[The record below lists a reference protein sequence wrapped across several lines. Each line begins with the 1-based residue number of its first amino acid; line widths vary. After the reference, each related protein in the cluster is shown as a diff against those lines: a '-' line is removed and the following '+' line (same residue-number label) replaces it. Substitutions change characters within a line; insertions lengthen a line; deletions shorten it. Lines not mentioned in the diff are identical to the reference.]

1 MSDSLLQAFAQV
13 FEWRVLAIIVAASA
27 YGLFIGSIPGMTA
40 TMAVALLIPITFFL
54 DPVSALAAIV
64 ALEACAIFAGDIP
77 AALVR
82 MPGTPSSAAYVDD
95 AYLLVR
101 RGRQNEV
108 FGIALIFSVV
118 GGLVGSII
126 LVTSAPLVALIAFS
140 FTTYEYFWLNMIG
153 LSCAAVVSQ
162 GSRLKGT
169 LSLLIGLIIST
180 VGLSEVHSAPRFTF
194 GRDELVAGIDFI
206 PAMIGLFG
214 FSEVLRNVLRPGE
227 SAAAVVQEGLHAEGG
242 RSHNFFYRQIWQPF
256 WALFVAAMPL
266 LWARKVYVLLSSL
279 VGAAIGALPGA
290 GADIAAWISF
300 GLSKRLSKKP
310 EEYGRGSL
318 EGLGDSTTAN
328 NAALAGAWIPALVF
342 GIPGD
347 SITAIVIGV
356 LLMKN
361 ITPGPQIFT
370 NPQQTVLVY
379 AIYITFILS
388 NLLLIP
394 LGYLAIRAGS
404 TLVRMPRR
412 MLMPIIALFCIVGS
426 FAINGRYFDVWVML
440 VMGVFGFALE
450 LKAVPLGPL
459 VLGIVLG
466 GKLEQ
471 SFIQCMSKSDSF
483 WDFFARPLA
492 GTLGLICLLLWV
504 YPLLASLWRGT
515 PTPPE
520 QSTPLS
526 GE

>member
-1 MSDSLLQAFAQV
+1 MSEAFWTAFEQV
-13 FEWRVLAIIVAASA
+13 FQWRVLAIIIAAAA
-27 YGLFIGSIPGMTA
+27 YGLFMGAIPGLTA

-54 DPVSALAAIV
+54 DPISALGAIV

-95 AYLLVR
+95 SYLLVR
-101 RGRQNEV
+101 RGRQTEV
-108 FGIALIFSVV
+108 FGVSLIFSVV
-118 GGLVGSII
+118 GGLIGAAVLI
-126 LVTSAPLVALIAFS
+126 TSAPLVAKIAFK
-140 FTTYEYFWLNMIG
+140 FTTYEYFWLYLIG

-169 LSLLIGLIIST
+169 LSLLIGLIFST

-194 GRDELVAGIDFI
+194 GRDELIAGIDFI
-206 PAMIGLFG
+206 SAMIGLFG
-214 FSEVLRNVLRPGE
+214 FSEVLRNVLWFERGSGAIIQEDLHSQGKPVGGLMYRHLWKPFKVMVQ
-227 SAAAVVQEGLHAEGG
+227 AAL
-242 RSHNFFYRQIWQPF
+242 
-256 WALFVAAMPL
+256 PL
-266 LWARKVYVLLSSL
+266 LWIRKLHVLLSSL
-279 VGAAIGALPGA
+279 IGTLVGILPGA

-300 GLSKRLSKKP
+300 GISRRLSKKP

-318 EGLGDSTTAN
+318 EGLGDSTAAN
-328 NAALAGAWIPALVF
+328 NSALAGAWIPALVF

-370 NPQQTVLVY
+370 NPRQATLAY
-379 AIYITFILS
+379 GLYIMFILA

-394 LGYLAIRAGS
+394 LGYLAIRAGNM
-404 TLVRMPRR
+404 LVRMPRR
-412 MLMPIIALFCIVGS
+412 MLVPIILLFCIVGS
-426 FAINGRYFDVWVML
+426 YAINGSYFDVGIMML
-440 VMGVFGFALE
+440 MGVLGFLLE
-450 LKAVPLGPL
+450 LKQVPLGPL

-471 SFIQCMSKSDSF
+471 SFIQCMTKSDSLA
-483 WDFFARPLA
+483 DFFARPLA
-492 GTLGLICLLLWV
+492 AFLGLICLLLWF
-504 YPLLASLWRGT
+504 YPLLASIRRRL
-515 PTPPE
+515 PPQPE
-520 QSTPLS
+520 APLA
-526 GE
+526 EK

>member
-1 MSDSLLQAFAQV
+1 MFKLT
-13 FEWRVLAIIVAASA
+13 
-27 YGLFIGSIPGMTA
+27 IP
-40 TMAVALLIPITFFL
+40 
-54 DPVSALAAIV
+54 
-64 ALEACAIFAGDIP
+64 
-77 AALVR
+77 
-82 MPGTPSSAAYVDD
+82 
-95 AYLLVR
+95 
-101 RGRQNEV
+101 
-108 FGIALIFSVV
+108 
-118 GGLVGSII
+118 
-126 LVTSAPLVALIAFS
+126 
-140 FTTYEYFWLNMIG
+140 
-153 LSCAAVVSQ
+153 
-162 GSRLKGT
+162 
-169 LSLLIGLIIST
+169 
-180 VGLSEVHSAPRFTF
+180 
-194 GRDELVAGIDFI
+194 
-206 PAMIGLFG
+206 
-214 FSEVLRNVLRPGE
+214 
-227 SAAAVVQEGLHAEGG
+227 
-242 RSHNFFYRQIWQPF
+242 
-256 WALFVAAMPL
+256 
-266 LWARKVYVLLSSL
+266 SSL

-300 GLSKRLSKKP
+300 GISKRLSRKP

-370 NPQQTVLVY
+370 IPKQTVLVY
-379 AIYITFILS
+379 SIYITFILA

-394 LGYLAIRAGS
+394 LGYLAIRAAS

-412 MLMPIIALFCIVGS
+412 MLMPIIALFCVVGS
-426 FAINGRYFDVWVML
+426 YAINGRYFDVWVML
-440 VMGVFGFALE
+440 LMGVFGFALE

-471 SFIQCMSKSDSF
+471 TFIQCMSKSDSF

-492 GTLGLICLLLWV
+492 GALGLVCLLLWV

-515 PTPPE
+515 PSPP
-520 QSTPLS
+520 QPTPLA